1 MSNHQN
7 RSCLWTIA
15 LIAVIGSIVASAV
28 LVGEKLG
35 FIPTLPGC
43 GPDSGCA
50 KVTSGP
56 WGAIPGL
63 AWPVSFVGLAWF
75 AGMLVGWIRSRRQ
88 PSSLIWF
95 IRLGMLGSLGFVIIM
110 ISTGSFCPWC
120 AATHAFNLV
129 FWVVAEVVHRQA
141 QATELPVHR
150 GPSPVVLGGV
160 TFVVITIVL
169 ALLMGAAT
177 ERNKT
182 KLAQNTAEIIAGT
195 GDSSTSALLA
205 ARHRRGPADAA
216 VQVVMFTDYQCP
228 DCRRLEAQLDRILQQ
243 RDDVSLS
250 VKYFPFCTDCN
261 KYVGRTMHPNACWA
275 ARAAEAAAILGGE
288 EAFWRMH
295 RWLFDNKGQ
304 FTDASFPA
312 SLRALGFDP
321 DRFKRVMVSA
331 NTADLIGPD
340 TDDAKAL
347 GIWFTPMIFINGV
360 EYTWYLGSD
369 ASLAATIE
377 KVAASTDRRV
387 AAPPDAEGKL
397 IADWRGQPEEVIPD
411 NEASSW
417 LGEGSV
423 DVVVIGDYQTVPSKK
438 LDVAVRELIDEGA
451 DIRYTWRH
459 FPVDADCNTTVS
471 KYPKQ
476 YLGSCLMSHAVE
488 ATSRVGS
495 DDARWKLHVWLIENS
510 QTISADMLAEKA
522 AELGGVDAAA
532 LLSAMD
538 NPSVRARV
546 QQDISLKNRV
556 WRRSVPVLLIAGKH
570 APRWSN
576 TGVEAKDII
585 RQMVEEAAE

>member
-1 MSNHQN
+1 MSNHQSRN
-7 RSCLWTIA
+7 CLWTIA
-15 LIAVIGSIVASAV
+15 LIAIIGSIVASAV
-28 LVGEKLG
+28 LVGEKIG
-35 FIPTLPGC
+35 IIPTLPGC

-56 WGAIPGL
+56 WGTIPGL

-75 AGMLVGWIRSRRQ
+75 TGMLVSWIRSKNQ

-95 IRLGMLGSLGFVIIM
+95 IRLGMLGSVGFVIIM

-120 AATHAFNLV
+120 TATHVCNLV
-129 FWVVAEVVHRQA
+129 FWIAAEMVHRH
-141 QATELPVHR
+141 TRTMDLDTR
-150 GPSPVVLGGV
+150 KGPSTFVLGCGSFVIITVVLA
-160 TFVVITIVL
+160 I
-169 ALLMGAAT
+169 LMTAAT
-177 ERNKT
+177 ERKKT
-182 KLAQNTAEIIAGT
+182 RLADNTAEIIAGT
-195 GDSSTSALLA
+195 DDSSTSTLLEG
-205 ARHRRGPADAA
+205 RHRKGPADAA

-228 DCRRLEAQLDRILQQ
+228 DCRRLEAQMDRILQQ
-243 RDDVSLS
+243 RNDVSLS
-250 VKYFPFCTDCN
+250 IKHFPFCTDCN
-261 KYVGRTMHPNACWA
+261 KYAGRTMHPNACWA
-275 ARAAEAAAILGGE
+275 ARASEAAAILGGE
-288 EAFWRMH
+288 EGFWRMH

-304 FTDASFPA
+304 FTDASFPT

-321 DRFKRVMVSA
+321 DRFKRVMTSA
-331 NTADLIGPD
+331 NTADIIRPD
-340 TDDAKAL
+340 MDDAKAL

-387 AAPPDAEGKL
+387 LVPPDAEGKL
-397 IADWRGQPEEVIPD
+397 IADWRSQPMEAIPD

-417 LGEGSV
+417 LGDGSV

-459 FPVDADCNTTVS
+459 FPVDGDCNATVS

-476 YLGSCLMSHAVE
+476 YIGSCLMAQAVE
-488 ATSRVGS
+488 AVGRVGNEE
-495 DDARWKLHVWLIENS
+495 ARWRLHAWLIENA
-510 QTISADMLAEKA
+510 QTVSANMLAEKA
-522 AELGGVDAAA
+522 SELGGVDAASV
-532 LLSAMD
+532 LSTMD

-556 WRRSVPVLLIAGKH
+556 WRRSVPILLIAGKH
-570 APRWSN
+570 APRWSS
-576 TGVEAKDII
+576 TDVEAKDII